1 MAKESTQHTLDRVRP
16 PRVQITYDV
25 EIGDA
30 IEMKELP
37 FVVGVMADLA
47 GNKPHD
53 QGKLKDRK
61 FVEIDRDN
69 FDDVLRSIKP
79 RAVLQVDDKLS
90 GEDNKFNIE
99 LNFEK
104 VEDFDPVNVVN
115 QVKPLKELLDARKKL
130 SDLISKLDGN
140 DDLDDLLQKVVKETD
155 ELKKVQELV
164 KAQQEEESKKQAE
177 ARGGDDG
184 DEPSEPAE
192 DGGKE

>member
-1 MAKESTQHTLDRVRP
+1 MAKESTQHKLDRVRP

-47 GNKPHD
+47 GNKPQD

-69 FDDVLRSIKP
+69 FDDVLSSIQP
-79 RAVLQVDDKLS
+79 RTVLQVDDKLS
-90 GEDNKFNIE
+90 GDDKKFNIE
-99 LNFEK
+99 LKFDK
-104 VEDFDPVNVVN
+104 MEDFDPVNVVN

-140 DDLDDLLQKVVKETD
+140 DDLDELLQKVVSETD

-164 KAQQEEESKKQAE
+164 KAEQAE
-177 ARGGDDG
+177 EQKQDGGTDG
-184 DEPSEPAE
+184 DEPSEPSE